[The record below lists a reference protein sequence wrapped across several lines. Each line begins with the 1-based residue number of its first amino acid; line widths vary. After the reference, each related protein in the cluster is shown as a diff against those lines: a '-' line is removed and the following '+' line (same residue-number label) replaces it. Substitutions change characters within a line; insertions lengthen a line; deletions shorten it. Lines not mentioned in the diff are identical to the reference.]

1 MEYTVKGIA
10 ELAGVSPRTLRW
22 YDKTGLLKPTR
33 VNEAGYRFYG
43 AAAVDRLQQILF
55 FGNWAFHSPRS
66 SASSTARTSAKRRR
80 CRATFLH

>member
-33 VNEAGYRFYG
+33 VNESGYRFYG

-55 FGNWAFHSPRS
+55 SRVGLFTR
-66 SASSTARTSAKRRR
+66 
-80 CRATFLH
+80 